1 MKLNKIGVIF
11 VKNQDNSTNNEN
23 MCYIKYLQ
31 KIKWL

>member
-1 MKLNKIGVIF
+1 MRLNKTGVIF

-23 MCYIKYLQ
+23 MYYIKYLQ

>member
-1 MKLNKIGVIF
+1 MKLNKIKMIC
-11 VKNQDNSTNNEN
+11 VKNRHNSINNEN